1 MPPFDDI
8 VNATKSGQCILFLG
22 AGVHYPP
29 ADTDPIYK
37 GCYPKAEQPPV
48 GSGLAKI
55 LADDSQFLNDASY
68 SADEKQ
74 AIASN
79 LQRISLYYEITRSRP
94 DLVAK
99 VQDAVSTNKEP
110 SRAVRALAALDFPIV
125 CTTNYDKLF
134 ERALIQAGKNP
145 IVASYSNDRFATTQD
160 YRSANLN
167 PQRPF
172 LFKIHGD
179 IDDPGYSIVITDED
193 YIHFILR
200 MITGN
205 GINDPIPKVF
215 RYYVSFLPI
224 LFIGFSLMDYNLR
237 LLFKILGWDVDAPKQ
252 SYSIGPYPDGLI
264 KHRYDPPVKF
274 IAQDVWSFVPDLYQ
288 AVTGNPMP

>member
-1 MPPFDDI
+1 MATFDDI
-8 VNATKSGQCILFLG
+8 VNATKAGECILFLG

-29 ADTDPIYK
+29 ADTDPIYR
-37 GCYPKAEQPPV
+37 GCYPEAEQPPV

-55 LADDSQFLNDASY
+55 LADDSQIFDDPNY

-74 AIASN
+74 AIAGN
-79 LQRISLYYEITRSRP
+79 LQRISLYYEIAKSRP
-94 DLVAK
+94 KLIAK
-99 VQDAVSTNKEP
+99 VQDAVSDQKRP

-134 ERALIQAGKNP
+134 ETALIQAGKNP
-145 IVASYSNDRFATTQD
+145 IVASYSNDRFAITQD
-160 YRSANLN
+160 YRSPNLN
-167 PQRPF
+167 PRKPF

-179 IDDPGYSIVITDED
+179 IDDPSYSIVITDED

-205 GINDPIPKVF
+205 GQNDPIPKAF
-215 RYYVSFLPI
+215 RYYVSLLPM

-237 LLFKILGWDVDAPKQ
+237 LLFKILGWEISHPKE
-252 SYSIGPYPDGLI
+252 SYAIGPYPDGLI
-264 KHRYDPPVKF
+264 KQKYDPPVKF
-274 IAQDVWSFVPDLYQ
+274 IARDVWSFVPDLYQ
-288 AVTGNPMP
+288 AVKGNPMP